1 MEIVDQVRQAAN
13 IVEIASQYT
22 TLRAR
27 GRKHVGLC
35 PFHSEKTPSF
45 TVDSEKNL
53 FHCFGCG
60 VGGDV
65 FTLVME
71 KENMSFPEALKTLAD
86 RYHIAVP
93 EQRRISP
100 QALKLEEQVL
110 KINDA
115 ALVYFKKNLA
125 QTPEGKKAQEYLK
138 KRGIPEA
145 VAEEFKLGYALNTW
159 DALTAF
165 FKAKGTAPAL
175 LEKAGLAVPGRKGGE
190 FYDRFRGRLIFPIFG
205 LTGKVVGF
213 GGRSLFDQEP
223 KYLNSPETPVYAK
236 GHMLYGLNYSKDA
249 IRSAGESILVEG
261 YTDFLSL
268 YRAGFKNC
276 VASLGT
282 ALTPQQVALVQRFA
296 PRIAINYDGDAAGR
310 TAALRAVPI
319 CFEKGLETRVLVLPD
334 NLDPDGFLEKH
345 GREAYL
351 KLLDAAAPGLSFII
365 DASVAGKRMAV
376 PEVKTKVL
384 RSILD
389 VIEAIPDAF
398 IRSEYLTQ
406 AAQRLRVDEAVLRG
420 LSAGARKGSDGASAA
435 DADILPAEKRLLQI
449 LLEDPEIRRLV
460 LAEVRE
466 EDFKGLKSEPVFG
479 IMLSRFKK
487 GNDVIFHEL
496 QKEIG
501 PPLAG
506 AVSRALAD
514 KGQPPSA
521 EEAFDCLCALQVS
534 CKESELKRIQ
544 AEIGGMEKDGD
555 LGKLETLLRRK
566 QTLTKQIM
574 DLR

>member
-1 MEIVDQVRQAAN
+1 MEIVDQVRQASN

-22 TLRAR
+22 SLRAR

-65 FTLVME
+65 FTLIME
-71 KENMSFPEALKTLAD
+71 KENLSFPEALKSLAD
-86 RYHIAVP
+86 RYHIPLP

-110 KINDA
+110 KINEA
-115 ALVYFKKNLA
+115 ALAYFKKNLR
-125 QTPEGKKAQEYLK
+125 QTAEGKKALEYLK
-138 KRGIPEA
+138 KRGIPDDII
-145 VAEEFKLGYALNTW
+145 EEFKLGYALNTW
-159 DALTAF
+159 DALTAY
-165 FKAKGTAPAL
+165 FKNKEASPAL
-175 LEKAGLAVPGRKGGE
+175 LEKAGLALPGRKGGE
-190 FYDRFRGRLIFPIFG
+190 FYDRFRGRVIFPIFG

-213 GGRSLFDQEP
+213 GGRALFNQEP

-236 GHMLYGLNYSKDA
+236 GQMLYGLNFSKDA
-249 IRSAGESILVEG
+249 IRSAGEAILVEG

-268 YRAGFKNC
+268 YRAGFKNA

-282 ALTPQQVALVQRFA
+282 ALTPHQVALVQRFA
-296 PRIAINYDGDAAGR
+296 PRLTVCYDGDAAGR
-310 TAALRAVPI
+310 TAALRAAPI

-334 NLDPDGFLEKH
+334 NLDPDAYLEKN
-345 GREAYL
+345 GPEPFRA
-351 KLLDAAAPGLSFII
+351 LLEKATPGLAFVI

-384 RSILD
+384 RAVLD
-389 VIEAIPDAF
+389 VIEAIPDALV
-398 IRSEYLTQ
+398 RSEYLTQ
-406 AAQRLRVDEAVLRG
+406 AAQRLRVDESVLRG
-420 LSAGARKGSDGASAA
+420 LSAGARTGPESAGAAETA
-435 DADILPAEKRLLQI
+435 VLPAEKRLLQI
-449 LLEDPEIRRLV
+449 VLGDEGIRRQV

-466 EDFKGLKSEPVFG
+466 DDFRGLKSERIFG
-479 IMLSRFKK
+479 IMLDSFRK
-487 GNDVIFHEL
+487 GKDIILHEL

-501 PPLAG
+501 PVLAR
-506 AVSRALAD
+506 AVSLALAD
-514 KGQPPSA
+514 KGQPPTP

-534 CKESELKRIQ
+534 CKEAELRSLQ
-544 AEIGGMEKDGD
+544 AEIGGLEKGGD
-555 LGKLETLLRRK
+555 LGKVEALLRRK
-566 QTLTKQIM
+566 QALVRQIM
-574 DLR
+574 ELR

>member
-1 MEIVDQVRQAAN
+1 MEVVDQVRQAAN

-71 KENMSFPEALKTLAD
+71 KENLSFPEALKALAD
-86 RYHIAVP
+86 RYHIPLP
-93 EQRRISP
+93 EQRRMSP
-100 QALKLEEQVL
+100 QALKLEEQVY

-115 ALVYFKKNLA
+115 AVGYFKKNLR
-125 QTPEGKKAQEYLK
+125 QTPEGKKALDYLK
-138 KRGIPEA
+138 KRGVSDEII
-145 VAEEFKLGYALNTW
+145 EEFKLGYALNTW
-159 DALTAF
+159 DALTAY
-165 FKAKGTAPAL
+165 FKAKGGSPAL

-190 FYDRFRGRLIFPIFG
+190 FYDRFRGRVIFPIFG

-236 GHMLYGLNYSKDA
+236 GQMLYGLNYSKDA
-249 IRSAGESILVEG
+249 IRAAGEAILVEG

-268 YRAGFKNC
+268 YRAGFKNA

-296 PRIAINYDGDAAGR
+296 PRLTINYDGDAAGR
-310 TAALRAVPI
+310 TAAFRAVPI
-319 CFEKGLETRVLVLPD
+319 CFEKGVETRVLVLPD
-334 NLDPDGFLEKH
+334 NLDPDAYLEKH
-345 GREAYL
+345 GPETFR
-351 KLLDAAAPGLSFII
+351 KLLEEASPGLTFVL

-384 RSILD
+384 RAILD
-389 VIEAIPDAF
+389 IIEAIPDAVV
-398 IRSEYLTQ
+398 RSEYLTQ
-406 AAQRLRVDEAVLRG
+406 AAQRLRVDESVLRS
-420 LSAGARKGSDGASAA
+420 LSAGARSGSEAAGAEEAA
-435 DADILPAEKRLLQI
+435 VLPAEKRLLQI
-449 LLEDPEIRRLV
+449 LLGDEGIRRLV

-466 EDFKGLKSEPVFG
+466 DDFRGLKSEPVFRR
-479 IMLSRFKK
+479 ILDSFKK
-487 GNDVIFHEL
+487 GKDVVFHEL

-501 PPLAG
+501 PALAR
-506 AVSRALAD
+506 AVSQALAD
-514 KGQPPSA
+514 KGQPPTA

-534 CKESELKRIQ
+534 CKEAELRSLQ
-544 AEIGGMEKDGD
+544 AEIGGLEKNGD
-555 LGKLETLLRRK
+555 LGKVDDLLRRK
-566 QTLTKQIM
+566 QALVRQIM
-574 DLR
+574 ELR

>member
-45 TVDSEKNL
+45 TVDAEKNL

-86 RYHIAVP
+86 RYHIPLP

-100 QALKLEEQVL
+100 QALKLEEQIH

-115 ALVYFKKNLA
+115 ALAYFRKTLA
-125 QTPEGKKAQEYLK
+125 QTGEGKKAQEYLK
-138 KRGIPEA
+138 KRGIPEST
-145 VAEEFKLGYALNTW
+145 AEEFKLGYALNTW

-165 FKAKGTAPAL
+165 FKAKGTAPSL
-175 LEKAGLAVPGRKGGE
+175 LEKAGLVVPGRKGGE
-190 FYDRFRGRLIFPIFG
+190 YYDRFRGRLIFPIFG

-213 GGRSLFDQEP
+213 GGRSLFNQEP

-236 GHMLYGLNYSKDA
+236 GQMLYGLNFSKEA
-249 IRSAGESILVEG
+249 VRNAGEAILVEG

-296 PRIAINYDGDAAGR
+296 PKIAVNYDGDAAGR
-310 TAALRAVPI
+310 TAAFRAVPI
-319 CFEKGLETRVLVLPD
+319 CFEKGLETRVLALPD
-334 NLDPDGFLEKH
+334 NLDPDGFLEKR
-345 GREAYL
+345 GREAYQE
-351 KLLDAAAPGLSFII
+351 LLDAAPSGLAFII
-365 DASVAGKRMAV
+365 DASTAGKRMTV

-384 RSILD
+384 RSILE
-389 VIEAIPDAF
+389 VIEAVPDAI

-406 AAQRLRVDEAVLRG
+406 AAQRLRVDEALLRG
-420 LSAGARKGSDGASAA
+420 LSAGGRKGADGAAAA
-435 DADILPAEKRLLQI
+435 DADVLPAEKRLLQI
-449 LLEDPEIRRLV
+449 VLEDPEIRRAV

-466 EDFKGLKSEPVFG
+466 DDFKGLKSEPVFRIILG
-479 IMLSRFKK
+479 SFKK
-487 GNDVIFHEL
+487 GKDVIFHEL

-501 PPLAG
+501 PSLAET
-506 AVSRALAD
+506 VSRALAD
-514 KGQPPSA
+514 KGERPSA
-521 EEAFDCLCALQVS
+521 EEAYDCLCALQVS
-534 CKESELKRIQ
+534 RKESELKRIQ
-544 AEIGGMEKDGD
+544 AEIGALGKDED

-566 QTLTKQIM
+566 QALTRQIV

>member
-65 FTLVME
+65 FTLIME
-71 KENMSFPEALKTLAD
+71 KENLSFPEALKTLAD
-86 RYHIAVP
+86 RYHIALP
-93 EQRRISP
+93 EQRRVSP

-115 ALVYFKKNLA
+115 ALAYFKKNLA
-125 QTPEGKKAQEYLK
+125 QTAEGKKAQEYLK

-145 VAEEFKLGYALNTW
+145 VIEEFKLGYALNTW

-165 FKAKGTAPAL
+165 FKAKGTAPSL

-213 GGRSLFDQEP
+213 GGRSLFDQDP

-236 GHMLYGLNYSKDA
+236 GQMLYGLNYSKDS
-249 IRSAGESILVEG
+249 IRTAGESILVEG

-268 YRAGFKNC
+268 YRAGLKNC

-282 ALTPQQVALVQRFA
+282 ALTARQVSLVQRFA
-296 PRIAINYDGDAAGR
+296 PRIIINYDGDAAGR

-319 CFEKGLETRVLVLPD
+319 CFEKGLETRVLILPD
-334 NLDPDGFLEKH
+334 DLDPDGFLDKH
-345 GREAYL
+345 GRDAYL
-351 KLLDAAAPGLSFII
+351 KLLEAAPTGLSFLIG
-365 DASVAGKRMAV
+365 ASVAGKRMAV

-384 RSILD
+384 RAILD
-389 VIEAIPDAF
+389 VIEAIPDA
-398 IRSEYLTQ
+398 IVRSEYLTQ
-406 AAQRLRVDEAVLRG
+406 AAQRLRVDESVLRG
-420 LSAGARKGSDGASAA
+420 LSAGARKGPDAAVAA
-435 DADILPAEKRLLQI
+435 DAAVLPAEKRLLQI
-449 LLEDPEIRRLV
+449 ILEDAKIRRQV

-466 EDFKGLKSEPVFG
+466 DDFRGLKSEPVFR
-479 IMLSRFKK
+479 IILSYFKK
-487 GNDVIFHEL
+487 GKDIIFHEL
-496 QKEIG
+496 QKDIG

-506 AVSRALAD
+506 TVSRALAE
-514 KGQPPSA
+514 KGQPPTA

-534 CKESELKRIQ
+534 CKESELKKIQ
-544 AEIGGMEKDGD
+544 AEIGGLDKDGD
-555 LGKLETLLRRK
+555 LGTLEALLLRK
-566 QTLTKQIM
+566 QALTKQIM

>member
-1 MEIVDQVRQAAN
+1 MEIIDQVRQAAN

-71 KENMSFPEALKTLAD
+71 KENLSFPEALKSLAD
-86 RYHIAVP
+86 RYHITLP

-110 KINDA
+110 KVNEA
-115 ALVYFKKNLA
+115 ALAYFKKNLTH
-125 QTPEGKKAQEYLK
+125 TPEGEKAQEYLK
-138 KRGIPEA
+138 KRGIPEDL
-145 VAEEFKLGYALNTW
+145 AEEFKLGYAMNTW
-159 DALTAF
+159 DALTAS
-165 FKAKGTAPAL
+165 FKAKGTSPSL
-175 LEKAGLAVPGRKGGE
+175 LEQAGLAVPGRKGGE

-213 GGRSLFDQEP
+213 GGRSLFNQEP

-236 GHMLYGLNYSKDA
+236 GHMLYGLNFSKDA
-249 IRSAGESILVEG
+249 IRGAGESILVEG

-268 YRAGFKNC
+268 YRSGFKNC

-282 ALTPQQVALVQRFA
+282 ALTSQQVGLVQRFA
-296 PRIAINYDGDAAGR
+296 PRIVVNYDGDAAGR
-310 TAALRAVPI
+310 TAAVRAVPL

-345 GREAYL
+345 GRDAYL
-351 KLLDAAAPGLSFII
+351 KLLEAAAPGLSFII

-384 RSILD
+384 RSILEL
-389 VIEAIPDAF
+389 IEAIPDAF
-398 IRSEYLTQ
+398 VRSEYLTQ
-406 AAQRLRVDEAVLRG
+406 AAQRLRVDESVLRG
-420 LSAGARKGSDGASAA
+420 LSAGARKGPESGGAA
-435 DADILPAEKRLLQI
+435 DATVLPAEKRLLQI
-449 LLEDPEIRRLV
+449 VLEDGEIRRQV
-460 LAEVRE
+460 LAEVRAD
-466 EDFKGLKSEPVFG
+466 DFKGLKSEPVFK
-479 IMLSRFKK
+479 IILDWFKK
-487 GNDVIFHEL
+487 GKDVIFHEL

-506 AVSRALAD
+506 TVSRALAD
-514 KGQPPSA
+514 KGQPPTL
-521 EEAFDCLCALQVS
+521 EEAFDCLCALQVT

-544 AEIGGMEKDGD
+544 AEIGELGKDGD
-555 LGKLETLLRRK
+555 LGTLETLLRRK
-566 QTLTKQIM
+566 QAITKQIM